1 MKTLEVLF
9 TLILIL
15 SSISLTFRQR
25 GVTTINLIMIATNY
39 VLLIGTIMT
48 IGANWRMIP
57 AYFVLMLLTLQVFVK
72 PKSTI
77 ISKKLRMKIIKTSG
91 IVVATITMFTLPTL
105 FPIMS
110 FPEPTGKYTVGTQ
123 TFHLTDKNRK
133 EFVVPNHQVNREL
146 MIQVYYPA
154 EKETGQPSPYFKDI
168 DALTQQLAT
177 TQGFPN
183 IATTHLGLTKT
194 HSYQDATAI
203 KSKEKFPLLLFAHG
217 MSLYSRQNTFQL
229 EELVSHGYIVVA
241 LNFTGDAATTIF
253 PDGDRVDFTPIEN
266 TITFLNNRIH
276 LWEQDASFVLDE
288 VIKGD
293 FDKNFRAIAS
303 LIDYDSI
310 GMLGHSFGGAT
321 SAQMLVKDN
330 RIKAAID
337 MDGGLYGDPMPKNG
351 PKKPFMLMNAEASI
365 NFMKEAYNQQPGN
378 RDELFAEAY
387 LRNKTIEKPGVYTA
401 IIPKTNHGSFTDLAA
416 VSPIINESGADVN
429 AIYKLIN
436 ELSLGFFDKNLKGI
450 QDNKLNKIQKA
461 HPEINLTL
469 H

>member
-77 ISKKLRMKIIKTSG
+77 VSKKLRMKIIKTSG

-168 DALTQQLAT
+168 DALTQQLAA
-177 TQGFPN
+177 TQGFP
-183 IATTHLGLTKT
+183 I
-194 HSYQDATAI
+194 SQ
-203 KSKEKFPLLLFAHG
+203 
-217 MSLYSRQNTFQL
+217 Q
-229 EELVSHGYIVVA
+229 
-241 LNFTGDAATTIF
+241 
-253 PDGDRVDFTPIEN
+253 
-266 TITFLNNRIH
+266 RI
-276 LWEQDASFVLDE
+276 
-288 VIKGD
+288 
-293 FDKNFRAIAS
+293 
-303 LIDYDSI
+303 
-310 GMLGHSFGGAT
+310 
-321 SAQMLVKDN
+321 
-330 RIKAAID
+330 
-337 MDGGLYGDPMPKNG
+337 
-351 PKKPFMLMNAEASI
+351 
-365 NFMKEAYNQQPGN
+365 
-378 RDELFAEAY
+378 
-387 LRNKTIEKPGVYTA
+387 
-401 IIPKTNHGSFTDLAA
+401 
-416 VSPIINESGADVN
+416 
-429 AIYKLIN
+429 
-436 ELSLGFFDKNLKGI
+436 
-450 QDNKLNKIQKA
+450 
-461 HPEINLTL
+461 
-469 H
+469 